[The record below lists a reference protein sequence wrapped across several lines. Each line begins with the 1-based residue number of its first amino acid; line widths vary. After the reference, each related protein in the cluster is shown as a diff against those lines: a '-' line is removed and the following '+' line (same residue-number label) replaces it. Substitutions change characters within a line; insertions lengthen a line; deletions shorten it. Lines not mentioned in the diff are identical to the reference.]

1 MLYTTHQIE
10 MTCNDA
16 LLIVLTKIAAA
27 WPKFSLSLQT
37 LFHDYVIWFYFHTIQ
52 DSSMLMMLMD
62 VGEQPLRG
70 KENDGECNCVHK

>member
-1 MLYTTHQIE
+1 

-16 LLIVLTKIAAA
+16 LLIVLIKIAAA

-37 LFHDYVIWFYFHTIQ
+37 LFHDYVIWFDFHTIQ

-70 KENDGECNCVHK
+70 KENDDGECNCVHK

>member
-1 MLYTTHQIE
+1 MLYTTQQIE

-16 LLIVLTKIAAA
+16 LLIVFTKIAA